1 MKLFLKVA
9 IIGALVGFL
18 VLIRMYEYRFF
29 YDPFMFFFEESFRA
43 GTQLDIPPSYYFNV
57 FLRFLLNMIISLL
70 ILYVTFES
78 KGMVKF
84 AVIVY
89 SSFFLVLFPLFIYLM
104 QQIQPEDYLA
114 AFYVR
119 RFLVHPVLILILL
132 PAFYYY
138 KLKTAPQ
145 D

>member
-1 MKLFLKVA
+1 MRLVIKVA
-9 IIGALVGFL
+9 VIGALVGLL

-29 YDPFMFFFEESFRA
+29 YDPFMYFFEQSYRD
-43 GTQLDIPPSYYFNV
+43 GTQFEVPAEYYFNV
-57 FLRFLLNMIISLL
+57 FLRFMLNTLVSLI

-78 KGMVKF
+78 KGMIKF
-84 AVIVY
+84 ALIIY
-89 SSFFLVLFPLFIYLM
+89 AGFFLVLFPLFIYLM
-104 QQIQPEDYLA
+104 MHVQPEDYLA

-138 KLKTAPQ
+138 KLKSRHQT
-145 D
+145 